1 MKKAFS
7 LFLVCC
13 LLFALAACSA
23 SQAPAQTETQ
33 PKDNRFRVGYARENI
48 TPSTPVGLTGYGNT
62 SERIY
67 KNVLDFIYLT
77 CVAITDADD
86 NTVLLFTVDMGNML
100 MASSKTIRT
109 KASSVTG
116 VPVENITV
124 SSTHSHSVPEFGA
137 VSSLIISGTEKAAKA
152 AMEDREYADMYIGD
166 TNTVGLNFVRH
177 YVMDDGSVV
186 GDNFGD
192 PTGKTYV
199 SHTTEA
205 DSQLQLM
212 QFKRDGGK
220 KDVIL
225 ANWQSHPHIT
235 GGFSKY
241 DLSADI
247 VGAFREYM
255 EKETCC
261 LFAYYQGAAG
271 NINPTSKIA
280 GENANT
286 SNPRNY
292 RLHGELLTGHAKE
305 ALAAATPLEPG
316 VIKVHT
322 EDFVADYFHGDGEL
336 TNYASL
342 VIAYYDEGHTPAET
356 KKYAEQYGIHSIF
369 HARAISNRSVHGQ
382 TGIIPI
388 TTIQI
393 GSVGLATIPG
403 ELFDTCGVYIK
414 ENSPYDM
421 TFVMGYCNDSVGY
434 LPSEFAFGHGSYEVD
449 ISNFAPGTAEKLAQR
464 HVELLKQ
471 LKGE

>member
-1 MKKAFS
+1 MKKTLS
-7 LFLVCC
+7 LFLICC
-13 LLFALAACSA
+13 LLFGLAACGA
-23 SQAPAQTETQ
+23 AQAPAQTETE

-62 SERIY
+62 SERLH
-67 KNVLDFIYLT
+67 KNVLDYIYLT
-77 CVAITDADD
+77 CVAITDAED

-100 MASSKTIRT
+100 MASSKTIRD

-116 VPVENITV
+116 VPIENITV

-137 VSSLIISGTEKAAKA
+137 ISTQIIKATEKVSKE

-192 PTGKTYV
+192 ATGKTYV
-199 SHTTEA
+199 SHTSEA

-212 QFKRDGGK
+212 QFKRDGDK

-255 EKETCC
+255 EKDTGC

-271 NINPTSKIA
+271 NINPTSKIG

-292 RLHGELLTGHAKE
+292 RVHGELLTGHAKD
-305 ALAAATPLEPG
+305 ALAEATLLEPG

-393 GSVGLATIPG
+393 GCVGLATIPG

-449 ISNFAPGTAEKLAQR
+449 IGNFAPGTAEKLAQR